1 MIPLRI
7 YRTLIVLFLVSGF
20 LALAEMIFVRI
31 GLPRDTI
38 LVLSGV
44 FAGLI
49 IFVLV
54 YQGGSVLL
62 FCGKGLVDDPVRR
75 EKIREAL
82 LSIGVLEERRKSRR
96 IARHSKKYVGENM
109 RRQDVRDKARTL
121 MYVSVVTSDRF
132 IAITVNSGRSHRA
145 FVSSK
150 MVDSMSAHAL
160 RGVLAHELGHAISAH
175 PLKQAVL
182 LALVASVKLSIGVP
196 LGAAIVMLIAYL
208 FMLREWEYVA
218 DAMAVKKT
226 SVSDVQAAF
235 DEYKA
240 ISGEKNMSRF
250 SEFFCGHPSI
260 HRRLAAIQSLA
271 S

>member
-75 EKIREAL
+75 DKIEAL

-109 RRQDVRDKARTL
+109 RRQDVRDKAWTL
-121 MYVSVVTSDRF
+121 MYVPVVTSDRF